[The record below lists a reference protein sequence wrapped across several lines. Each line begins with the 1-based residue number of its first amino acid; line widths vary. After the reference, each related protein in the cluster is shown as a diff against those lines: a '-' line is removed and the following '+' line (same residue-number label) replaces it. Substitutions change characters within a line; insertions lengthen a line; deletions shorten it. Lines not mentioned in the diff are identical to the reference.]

1 MAPSGLKEVLM
12 KPKAFIKEVKLAVMA
27 TLVLAVLLCGVYPA
41 IVWGIAQIGFN
52 SKANGTLILRDG
64 QVLGSRLIAQGFA
77 APQYFHPRPS
87 AAGEGYDA
95 ANSGASNLGP
105 LSKKLVDQVTE
116 RIAAYRAE
124 NGIAPSVKIPPDA
137 VTASASGLD
146 PHISLGNAAIQS
158 SRVAR
163 ARGISEAAVQSL
175 IRNHTDG
182 PDLGFL
188 GEPGVNVLELN
199 LALDAVKE

>member
-1 MAPSGLKEVLM
+1 M
-12 KPKAFIKEVKLAVMA
+12 KTTAFIKEVKRAILTTLA
-27 TLVLAVLLCGVYPA
+27 LAVLLCGVYPA
-41 IVWGIAQIGFN
+41 IVWGIAQIGFF
-52 SKANGTLILRDG
+52 SKANGSLVLRDG
-64 QVLGSRLIAQGFA
+64 NVLGSRLIAQGFA

-105 LSKKLVDQVTE
+105 LSRKLVDQVME
-116 RIAAYRAE
+116 RVVAYRAE
-124 NGIAPSVKIPPDA
+124 NGIAPFVKIPADA
-137 VTASASGLD
+137 ITASASGLD
-146 PHISLGNAAIQS
+146 PHISLGNAGLQS
-158 SRVAR
+158 ARVAK
-163 ARGISEAAVQSL
+163 ARGMSEANVQSL
-175 IRNHTDG
+175 IQNHTDG

>member
-1 MAPSGLKEVLM
+1 M
-12 KPKAFIKEVKLAVMA
+12 KTTAFIKEVKRAILTTLA
-27 TLVLAVLLCGVYPA
+27 LAVLLCGVYPA
-41 IVWGIAQIGFN
+41 IVWGIAQIGFF
-52 SKANGTLILRDG
+52 SKANGSIVLRDG
-64 QVLGSRLIAQGFA
+64 NVLGSRLIAQGFA

-116 RIAAYRAE
+116 RVIAYRAE
-124 NGIAPSVKIPPDA
+124 NGIAPFVKIPADA

-146 PHISLGNAAIQS
+146 PHISLGNAGLQS
-158 SRVAR
+158 ARIAR
-163 ARGISEAAVQSL
+163 ARGISEATVQSL
-175 IRNHTDG
+175 IQNHTDG

>member
-1 MAPSGLKEVLM
+1 MAPSGLKEVIM
-12 KPKAFIKEVKLAVMA
+12 KPKAFIKEVKQAVMA

-41 IVWGIAQIGFN
+41 IVWGIAQIGF
-52 SKANGTLILRDG
+52 SSRANGSIVLRDG
-64 QVLGSRLIAQGFA
+64 HVLGSRLIAQGFTGA
-77 APQYFHPRPS
+77 QYFHPRPS

-105 LSKKLVDQVTE
+105 LSQKLMDQVKE
-116 RIAAYRAE
+116 RVAAYRAE
-124 NGIAPSVKIPPDA
+124 NNMDLSVKIPADA

-146 PHISLGNAAIQS
+146 PHISIRNAELQS
-158 SRVAR
+158 ARVASV
-163 ARGISEAAVQSL
+163 RGISEAAVQNL
-175 IRNHTDG
+175 IRSHTDG

-199 LALDAVKE
+199 LALDAIKG